1 MHTYTYNNIYAYN
14 AYIHKLLCNVIEVR
28 GNSSLVRGKV
38 MCSACNI
45 FSGLFIIIIVITMT
59 TGETIHRGAAKG
71 GI

>member
-28 GNSSLVRGKV
+28 GNSSLARGIV

-45 FSGLFIIIIVITMT
+45 FSGLIIIIVITTT